1 VTGLGEIGEPAAR
14 EMSQPGPPKWEL
26 RPDRPH
32 PARVYDYWLGGKDN
46 FAADRDAAQWALREI
61 PQWRDYALGN
71 RQFLA
76 RVVRF
81 LCDAG
86 IRRFLDIGSGPPA
99 SPNVHEVARAWA
111 PGVRVVYVDHDPM
124 AFLHTEALVASDP
137 MTSVVRGD
145 LRDPDT
151 VLRGAAELLD
161 PGQPAA
167 LLIVATLHHVA
178 DEDDPAAA
186 VARYL
191 PAFAP
196 GSYLVISHCTGEF
209 APEKVHATTAEAR
222 SRGAVF
228 RPRGKDAIRAMF
240 DGRELLEPGLVL
252 VLRCRPEGGKPGPNA
267 DRAWAYAGVAPI

>member
-1 VTGLGEIGEPAAR
+1 MMR
-14 EMSQPGPPKWEL
+14 ETSQPEPPEWEL

-46 FAADRDAAQWALREI
+46 FAADRDAARWALREI

-71 RQFLA
+71 RKFLA

-81 LCDAG
+81 LCGAG
-86 IRRFLDIGSGPPA
+86 IRQFLDIGSGLPA
-99 SPNVHEVARAWA
+99 SPNVHEVARACD
-111 PGVRVVYVDHDPM
+111 PGIRVVYVDNDPM
-124 AFLHTEALVASDP
+124 AFLHAEALMATDP

-161 PGQPAA
+161 FGKPAA
-167 LLIVATLHHVA
+167 LLFAATLHHVA

-196 GSYLVISHCTGEF
+196 GSYLVISHCTDEF

-240 DGRELLEPGLVL
+240 NGRELLEPGLVL
-252 VLRCRPEGGKPGPNA
+252 VSRWRPEGGDPGPNA
-267 DRAWAYAGVAPI
+267 DRAWAYAGVATI